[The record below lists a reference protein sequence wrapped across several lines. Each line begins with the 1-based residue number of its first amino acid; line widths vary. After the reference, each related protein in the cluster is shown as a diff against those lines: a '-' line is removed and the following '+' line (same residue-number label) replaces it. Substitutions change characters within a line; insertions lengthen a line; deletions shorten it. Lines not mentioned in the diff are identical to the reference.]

1 MNVCSYCGGAITFRY
16 IGGVCTPVHLIGG
29 CSGDYSTF
37 RANNYTEVEG
47 RNFEISKLYSSDYT
61 EKDFCQPTKCPKC
74 EQKVFFIRHNGGS
87 VWIDELGYPWTKH
100 PCMDNSGWKDINI
113 LLKAE
118 IQHMTFGLCIK
129 VKVVEIK
136 KDNFLTYVAVLFS
149 DKTTKIFC
157 LEYNAR
163 RLLSHIVSIGKN
175 KKNTT
180 VVYSP
185 DSISYVVLNDRIL
198 SDDIFNEIEIVEK
211 IEPNS
216 IQSTL
221 KKQKLRKEPAISVEK
236 IKKDTDDFAVKGRI
250 VTDKKTRLMWL
261 NSCLYQLKKS
271 GKRVEHFSYSSAL
284 TMKDTFNQLGGF
296 GNYTDWRIP
305 TINELK
311 KLVGRKEILN
321 NLNANDGKYWT
332 SSRIVSAGAYYDT
345 YVYTYVNM
353 NAGNVKNASLHE
365 MCKVQLVRGGR

>member
-1 MNVCSYCGGAITFRY
+1 MSVCNCCGGEIIFRY
-16 IGGVCTPVHLIGG
+16 IGGTRTPVHLSGR
-29 CSGDYSTF
+29 CSGEYSTF

-47 RNFEISKLYSSDYT
+47 KSFEINRLYSSDYT

-113 LLKAE
+113 VSKAE

-129 VKVVEIK
+129 VKVVEVK
-136 KDNFLTYVAVLFS
+136 TDCFLTYVEVLFT
-149 DKTTKIFC
+149 DKMTKIFC
-157 LEYNAR
+157 LEDKAS
-163 RLLSHIVSIGKN
+163 RLLSRVVAIGKN
-175 KKNTT
+175 KKNKT
-180 VVYSP
+180 VIYSP
-185 DSISYVVLNDRIL
+185 ESISYVVLNDRIL
-198 SDDIFNEIEIVEK
+198 LDDVFNEIEIVEK
-211 IEPNS
+211 IE
-216 IQSTL
+216 STSVKNVL
-221 KKQKLRKEPAISVEK
+221 KKPNLHKEPPSEVPF
-236 IKKDTDDFAVKGRI
+236 KKDVDDFTVKGRI

-261 NSCLYQLKKS
+261 NSCLYQLKRS

-284 TMKDTFNQLGGF
+284 TMKDTFNQRGGF

-311 KLVGRKEILN
+311 KLVGRKDILN
-321 NLNANDGKYWT
+321 NLNVNDGKYWA
-332 SSRIVSAGAYYDT
+332 SSPIISAGTYYDT
-345 YVYTYVNM
+345 YVYTYINM

-365 MCKVQLVRGGR
+365 MCKVQLVRDTR